1 MAAGVQ
7 QEPLESSFY
16 TNKAGNLFGPGDVIS
31 LMGKYRNNSG
41 SPCRVHTSVQVVNSR
56 GEEAW
61 RGEKEITVPANTVYS
76 IPFSPDEKL
85 SGMYTLKGT
94 VFANG
99 TEQSLTMDFYAAANS
114 LRDPGLGTCTHFAFA
129 NPTVTTDDV
138 SAGQALGV
146 SIVRDE
152 CWWGDVEKQKGVYEI
167 PARVERYVD
176 FAVQNGLEILM
187 PLTYINALY
196 CDKMETGPYAG
207 NYKMPH
213 TDAQIAAYADYCAYL
228 SEAFRGKV
236 KYFEIWNEPDGYQ
249 FNPDL
254 DRTGSPETYAK
265 LLKAAY
271 LAIKKANPD
280 AYVLGVAAAGASQSR
295 WFIQRVLAA
304 GGGAYMDAL
313 SVHPYVWT
321 REPLDEVTKSFESEM
336 NSVQNV
342 MREYGVEK
350 PIWATEVGY
359 SSGDVSDSE
368 EWLTDEQQGA
378 YDVRTCLLSKADGRV
393 EKLFLYE
400 LKDRG
405 AGEAKTNNM
414 GILDFDGT
422 PKPAYYMLAA
432 YRDLTGGAAYRG
444 WLGTNQ
450 AGSTEDRYGSDDDG
464 IRYSGYSIHRFK
476 DTENG
481 RDILVMWTK
490 GGLTYDTSLA
500 ASGDR
505 LSARAA
511 DGKLHVDLGKEH
523 AGRTVAVYDAYGNQA
538 DNAGFTLDF
547 KPMYV
552 VISDPE
558 PVHETAYTL
567 TLRGGS
573 LVIGGYANSPE
584 AMLAIKAVE
593 HIYDEETPVYYVDQ
607 TRPDSQGYFEFEIL
621 LTDADVHK
629 LYLSDGLNVHTELFS
644 RAAAVELY
652 RGQKQASDLEGLQKG
667 EEITVRVTPADTEQ
681 VGQLVGA
688 LYSESGDL
696 LTAVDAEAIAD
707 TGSGFSTEVKL
718 TVQEDNQIIKIFMT
732 DSALKPLFGGMEK
745 RKGQED
751 TDSAKER

>member
-16 TNKAGNLFGPGDVIS
+16 TNQAGNLFGPGDVIS

-41 SPCRVHTSVQVVNSR
+41 SPCRVRTSVQVVNSR

-76 IPFSPDEKL
+76 IPFSPDGKL

-99 TEQSLTMDFYAAANS
+99 TEQSLSMDFYAAANS

-228 SEAFRGKV
+228 AEAFWGKV
-236 KYFEIWNEPDGYQ
+236 QYFEIWNEPDGYQ

-280 AYVLGVAAAGASQSR
+280 AYVLGVSAAGASQSQ
-295 WFIQRVLAA
+295 WFIDRVLAA

-342 MREYGVEK
+342 MRKYGVEK

-378 YDVRTCLLSKADGRV
+378 YDVRTCLLSKADGRA
-393 EKLFLYE
+393 ERLFLYE

-405 AGEAKTNNM
+405 AGNAKTDNM

-432 YRDLTGGAAYRG
+432 YLDLRGGADYRG
-444 WLGTNQ
+444 WLGASQ

-500 ASGDR
+500 VSGDG

-538 DNAGFTLDF
+538 DSAGFTLDF
-547 KPMYV
+547 KPMYA

-558 PVHETAYTL
+558 PAHEASYTM
-567 TLRGGS
+567 TIRGGT
-573 LVIGGYANSPE
+573 LVIGGYAGSAE
-584 AMLAIKAVE
+584 AMPSVKAVE
-593 HIYDEETPVYYVDQ
+593 HIKDEEGPVYFVDQ
-607 TRPDSQGYFEFEIL
+607 ARPDREGYFEFEIP
-621 LTDADVHK
+621 LTDTGVHK
-629 LYLSDGLNVHTELFS
+629 LYLYDGLAVHSELFS
-644 RAAAVELY
+644 QAAVIELR
-652 RGQKQASDLEGLQKG
+652 RGRERACDLEGLQKG
-667 EEITVRVTPADTEQ
+667 EEITVRVALSDAGQT
-681 VGQLVGA
+681 GQLVGA
-688 LYSESGDL
+688 LYSEAGRL
-696 LTAVDAEAIAD
+696 LTAVEAREFVNAG
-707 TGSGFSTEVKL
+707 GSAGAEVKL
-718 TVQEDNQIIKIFMT
+718 TVQDENQVIKIFML
-732 DSALKPLFGGMEK
+732 DPMLKPLFGGM
-745 RKGQED
+745 GN
-751 TDSAKER
+751 KEA